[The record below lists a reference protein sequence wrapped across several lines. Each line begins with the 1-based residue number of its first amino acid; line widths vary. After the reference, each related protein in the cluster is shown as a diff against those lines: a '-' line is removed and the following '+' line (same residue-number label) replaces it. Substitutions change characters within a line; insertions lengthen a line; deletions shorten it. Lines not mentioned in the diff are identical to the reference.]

1 MRGDPPQAHHNKLK
15 QHQSTPHARGS
26 TFQSPFV
33 NHHLPV
39 YPACAG
45 IHLSKGYPQQPNWG
59 LPRMRGDP
67 PEDPTSSVGKQTS
80 TPHARGS
87 TVNASSD
94 STASGVYPACA
105 GIHLCTLLWQAT
117 GACLP
122 RMRGDPPAQIRPKTG
137 RFASTPH
144 ARGSTPS
151 SKTQTLLRKVYPACA
166 GIHLA
171 RINQREARVGLPRM
185 RGDPPCGD

>member
-1 MRGDPPQAHHNKLK
+1 MRGDPPITRIRLGHGTP
-15 QHQSTPHARGS
+15 STPHARGS
-26 TFQSPFV
+26 TLCKVCKRVSRC
-33 NHHLPV
+33 V

-45 IHLSKGYPQQPNWG
+45 IHLKETVFAGGTLS

-67 PEDPTSSVGKQTS
+67 PWQDVFLSLLMES